1 MLGVNRSSH
10 LSPVGDTNSLNQ
22 VLYLDPV
29 PYFVFAD
36 GSWYTVMY
44 GSIESAQFSRQRCLI
59 FSTSG
64 LVRSK
69 NQPKLPPLMGQKHRP
84 NRANPIMNRLL
95 YLQPKLYG
103 TWSPPI
109 IRCPGRIGSIAIR
122 ERLAKL
128 KVELKLEDL
137 SASDSWGDDTAR
149 RFLTARIARPRLLD
163 R

>member
-84 NRANPIMNRLL
+84 NRANPIMKSSSRSATNVVRVLIADDHPVVREGLVTILKSEKDISHPASHSLPLL
-95 YLQPKLYG
+95 LLNCCLPRSVNVG
-103 TWSPPI
+103 F
-109 IRCPGRIGSIAIR
+109 
-122 ERLAKL
+122 AKL
-128 KVELKLEDL
+128 
-137 SASDSWGDDTAR
+137 
-149 RFLTARIARPRLLD
+149 
-163 R
+163 

>member
-10 LSPVGDTNSLNQ
+10 LSAVGDTNSLNQ

-44 GSIESAQFSRQRCLI
+44 GSIEFARFHGCDVLYS
-59 FSTSG
+59 
-64 LVRSK
+64 
-69 NQPKLPPLMGQKHRP
+69 QPPVWFDPRISPNCHCSWDKHRP

-103 TWSPPI
+103 IWSPPI
-109 IRCPGRIGSIAIR
+109 IRWSGG
-122 ERLAKL
+122 ELVRLQS
-128 KVELKLEDL
+128 END
-137 SASDSWGDDTAR
+137 
-149 RFLTARIARPRLLD
+149 
-163 R
+163 